1 VVCVDRDA
9 ASFDRLPDARPAP
22 AAAPGNLAY
31 VIYTSGSTGR
41 PKGVAIAHR
50 SAVAMVEWARGAF
63 APGELAAVLA
73 STSICFDL
81 SVFELFV
88 PLACGGSVVLAENA
102 LELPRL
108 EAAGVS
114 LVNTVPSA
122 AAELVRTTGLPPS
135 VRTVCLAGEPLS
147 RGLVEALYAAAA
159 ARGGRLER
167 VLNLYGPSEDTTY
180 STWAAL
186 PSLPPMAPLQSN
198 IAQAPGIGRPVLG
211 TQAYVVD
218 PHLQPLPLGVPGE
231 LCLGGQGLARGYLG
245 RPELTA
251 ERFVPD
257 PFTGEPGGRLY
268 RTGDLVRHRPDGDLL
283 FLGRLDHQ
291 VKLRGFRIEL
301 GEIEAVLAAHPRIA
315 EAAVVSTK
323 AAGAALDE
331 QDTGEVGPAAVATGH
346 RLVAYVVGRPAP
358 ASSGP
363 PAPTAPTA
371 DELRA
376 YLAAKLP
383 SFMVPWAFVQLP
395 ALPRN
400 ANGKLDRGALPDP
413 GRQAWGAAAEVEEPR
428 SEAERT
434 VAAIWQEVL
443 GLDRVSV
450 HDNFF
455 DSGGHSLLA
464 VRAHHRYRAAFGK
477 DFPLI
482 ALFENPTIEA
492 LARFLGRGTEDG
504 EPQAASRQLGQQ
516 RGARRREA
524 AARRREAPPTP
535 ASGRREAAR
544 QVE

>member
-1 VVCVDRDA
+1 V
-9 ASFDRLPDARPAP
+9 
-22 AAAPGNLAY
+22 
-31 VIYTSGSTGR
+31 
-41 PKGVAIAHR
+41 
-50 SAVAMVEWARGAF
+50 
-63 APGELAAVLA
+63 
-73 STSICFDL
+73 
-81 SVFELFV
+81 
-88 PLACGGSVVLAENA
+88 
-102 LELPRL
+102 
-108 EAAGVS
+108 
-114 LVNTVPSA
+114 
-122 AAELVRTTGLPPS
+122 
-135 VRTVCLAGEPLS
+135 
-147 RGLVEALYAAAA
+147 
-159 ARGGRLER
+159 
-167 VLNLYGPSEDTTY
+167 
-180 STWAAL
+180 
-186 PSLPPMAPLQSN
+186 
-198 IAQAPGIGRPVLG
+198 
-211 TQAYVVD
+211 
-218 PHLQPLPLGVPGE
+218 GVPGE
-231 LCLGGQGLARGYLG
+231 LCLGGQGLARCYLG

-251 ERFVPD
+251 ERFMPD

-315 EAAVVSTK
+315 EVAVVSTK
-323 AAGAALDE
+323 PTTAALDE
-331 QDTGEVGPAAVATGH
+331 QEAGEGSPVGAAAGQ
-346 RLVAYVVGRPAP
+346 RLVAYVVGRAAPMSSRASTPSGSAGSAESEEAAGPAALAGSAP
-358 ASSGP
+358 A
-363 PAPTAPTA
+363 A

-395 ALPRN
+395 TLPRN

-413 GRQAWGAAAEVEEPR
+413 GRQAWGAAPEVEEPR

-464 VRAHHRYRAAFGK
+464 VRAYHRYRAAFGR

-492 LARFLGRGTEDG
+492 LARFLGRGSEDG
-504 EPQAASRQLGQQ
+504 EPRAASRQLGQE

-524 AARRREAPPTP
+524 VARRRKAAPGEPGDLET
-535 ASGRREAAR
+535 S
-544 QVE
+544 